1 MPGHRPG
8 DEVRLEVP
16 PALAAHGLEERR
28 SCVVVHQ
35 VDVALAV
42 RMRTPGGPLLAASH
56 LARDGRLRILWQ
68 IR

>member
-28 SCVVVHQ
+28 PRVVVHQ
-35 VDVALAV
+35 EDAALAV
-42 RMRTPGGPLLAASH
+42 RICTPGTPLLAASH
-56 LARDGRLRILWQ
+56 LARDGQLRIL
-68 IR
+68 